1 VVGALLAATALGGWF
16 YKVPYYALL
25 PGSARDTEGLI
36 HVDGAQV
43 HPSDG
48 EILYTTVR
56 LRGRLSLWEYLWLQ
70 HRDDVEV
77 LPEHSVLG
85 DRDQEENRQY
95 NLQLMDNSKQ
105 VAVAVALD
113 ELGYQVTQPNGV
125 LVVTV
130 VQGSAADG
138 SLQPGDLIVALDG
151 TPVRKAEEL
160 VTALAQRHPG
170 DRVTLDVRAH
180 DQADAAAPA
189 RQVTIQLGENPDR
202 PGAGF
207 LGIGPTTQV
216 SFQELPFD
224 VAIDTGDVGGP
235 SAGLAFTLAVLDDL
249 TPGDLTGGSNVA
261 VTGTISVDGT
271 VGPVGGVPQ
280 KAAAVREAGVRV
292 FLVPQSLGEPVL
304 DEVRERA
311 GPGVQVVPVATVDD
325 AIHALSSIGGDLQGL
340 AAGATPTS

>member
-1 VVGALLAATALGGWF
+1 MVGALILATAVGGWF
-16 YKVPYYALL
+16 YRVPYYALL
-25 PGSARDTEGLI
+25 PGSALDTEGLI
-36 HVDGAQV
+36 HVDGAEV

-56 LRGRLSLWEYLWLQ
+56 LRGRLRLWDYLWLQ

-77 LPEHSVLG
+77 LPQRSLLG

-105 VAVAVALD
+105 VAVAVALN
-113 ELGYQVTQPNGV
+113 ELGYRVTEPTGV
-125 LVVTV
+125 LVVNV

-138 SLQPGDLIVALDG
+138 TLQPGDLISAIDG

-160 VTALAQRHPG
+160 VASLAQRKPG

-180 DQADAAAPA
+180 DQADPA
-189 RQVTIQLGENPDR
+189 VPVRQVTVQLGENPER
-202 PGAGF
+202 PGAVL
-207 LGIGPTTQV
+207 LGIGTATQV
-216 SFQELPFD
+216 AFQELPFD

-249 TPGDLTGGSNVA
+249 TPGDLTGGADVA
-261 VTGTISVDGT
+261 VTGTIRVDGT

-304 DEVRERA
+304 DEVRQRA